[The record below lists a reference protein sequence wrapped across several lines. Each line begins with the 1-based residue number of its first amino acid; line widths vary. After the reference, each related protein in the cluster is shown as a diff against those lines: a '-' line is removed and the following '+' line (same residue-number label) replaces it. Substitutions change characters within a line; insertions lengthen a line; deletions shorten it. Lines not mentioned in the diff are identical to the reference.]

1 MKERDK
7 RALAKWQA
15 YCEDIQNEVPVDVGL
30 SVAEKQAKLAYLEA
44 HPVEWIQ
51 FFLPNFAK
59 YEFAPFHLDF
69 IDRILSNDE
78 WFEVL
83 SWSRELAKSTLT
95 MMVVMYLTLTRRKK
109 NVILASATEDSAIK
123 LLRPYMREFECNG
136 RIKAFYGEQVVL
148 GQWKEKDFKCQCGAS
163 FMGVGAGS
171 APRGARNGSIRPDVL
186 LVDDFDTDEDC
197 RNANTLQQKWDWW
210 EKALYPTR
218 SVSEPTLVI
227 FCGNII
233 AQDCCVKRAGEIC
246 DHWDIVNIRDAE
258 GHSTWPSKNTEE
270 KIDRILA
277 KISTKAAQGEY
288 FNNPIAEGKVFKNC
302 YWGKIPPLHEFK
314 YLMNYGD
321 PSYSDKKASKSSMK
335 ALVLLGLLNNTLYVI
350 KAYVEHCTNAEYIG
364 QYFAMKNYV
373 NGATTLYHYMEN
385 NKLQDPFYTQVFMP
399 LLRTQCSER
408 GEMLSI
414 RGDERKKTDKAT
426 RIEANLEP
434 MDREGRIIFNEE
446 EQNNPW
452 MKELRNQFMLFD
464 EQMKY
469 CADGPDAVEGGYSL
483 MADKQRKLEP
493 CATISVKQM
502 AMMRQRI

>member
-15 YCEDIQNEVPVDVGL
+15 YCEDIANDVPVDVGM
-30 SVAEKQAKLAYLEA
+30 SVAEKQAKRKYLEA

-51 FFLPNFAK
+51 FFLERYAG
-59 YEFAPFHLDF
+59 YEFAPFHLAF
-69 IDRILSNDE
+69 IERVIENDE
-78 WFEVL
+78 WYEVL

-95 MMVVMYLTLTRRKK
+95 MMVVMYLTLTGKKK

-123 LLRPYMREFECNG
+123 LLRPYMKEFECNG
-136 RIKAFYGEQVVL
+136 RIRAFYGEQPVL

-163 FMGVGAGS
+163 FMGIGAGNS
-171 APRGARNGSIRPDVL
+171 PRGTRNGNVRPDVL

-197 RNANTLQQKWDWW
+197 RNADTLQKKWDWW

-218 SVSEPTLVI
+218 SISEPTLVV

-233 AQDCCVKRAGEIC
+233 AQDCCVKRAGAC
-246 DHWDIVNIRDAE
+246 ADHWDIVNIRDE
-258 GHSTWPSKNTEE
+258 HGKSTWPAKNTEA
-270 KIDRILA
+270 KIDRTLA
-277 KISTKAAQGEY
+277 QISTKAAQGEY

-302 YWGKIPPLHEFK
+302 YWGKVPPLHEFK

-321 PSYSDKKASKSSMK
+321 PSYSDRKASKSSMK
-335 ALVLLGLLNNTLYVI
+335 ALVLLGWLNNTLYVI

-373 NGATTLYHYMEN
+373 NGATNVYHYMEN
-385 NKLQDPFYTQVFMP
+385 NKLQDPFYSQVFMP
-399 LLRTQCSER
+399 LLRAQCAER
-408 GEMLSI
+408 NELLNI

-434 MDREGRIIFNEE
+434 LDREGRIIFNEE

-452 MKELRNQFMLFD
+452 MKELREQFMLFD

-483 MADKQRKLEP
+483 IADKQKSLEP
-493 CATISVKQM
+493 VTTISVNSM
-502 AMMRQRI
+502 SRLRQRI